1 MMKKLEYGLRFSL
14 VLTLCLTFIISPNEV
29 YASSKELI
37 TLGDYREAYE
47 ELLAEKRA
55 NDNKSQ
61 QAKNE
66 IKAKEEAI
74 SQARSE
80 LTDAE
85 AAEEEAQIKIAESNQ
100 AIEENKK
107 ESEKVLVYMQQVQ
120 NKNAYVEYVTG
131 SSSMTELVT
140 RIEAIKQVSDY
151 IQVTLDNLEAEI
163 DKNEKLKKE
172 LEDKQKELVGK
183 ISSYQLAVS
192 KLNNDVNTISELNE
206 KIDDRIKNARDQ
218 YETNRAMCIKEVG
231 RGTDDVVVST
241 CSKIP
246 YNGQW
251 LHPVTKGVI
260 TSKVGERTD
269 PITGEPYSFHSG
281 IDIGVSEGTPVYASA
296 AGKVSGII
304 YRSECGG
311 NKVYIDVTVNGK
323 KYTTYYVHLLRYTVK
338 VGDIVTQNTII
349 GYSGGG
355 STAKRNGGYDGCT
368 TGPHLHYGVQNG
380 WYKGYISYSNVLVP
394 PPGMKNAIGW
404 RFNSRYDLYAG

>member
-1 MMKKLEYGLRFSL
+1 MMKKLEHGLRFSL
-14 VLTLCLTFIISPNEV
+14 VLTLCLTFIISPDVV
-29 YASSKELI
+29 YAINKDPI
-37 TLGDYREAYE
+37 TLGDYRKNYE

-74 SQARSE
+74 SQARSD

-85 AAEEEAQIKIAESNQ
+85 AAEEETQIKINDSNQ

-140 RIEAIKQVSDY
+140 RLEAIKQVSDY

-163 DKNEKLKKE
+163 NKNEKLKKE
-172 LEDKQKELVGK
+172 LEDKQKELANK
-183 ISSYQLAVS
+183 ISSYQVAVS
-192 KLNNDVNTISELNE
+192 KLNNDIDTIAELNE
-206 KIDDRIKNARDQ
+206 GLDKQVEIARDQ
-218 YETNRAMCIKEVG
+218 YETNKAMCIKEVG

-260 TSKVGERTD
+260 TSKVGYRTD
-269 PITGEPYSFHSG
+269 PITGKPYSFHSG
-281 IDIGVSEGTPVYASA
+281 IDIGIAEGTPVYASA
-296 AGKVSGII
+296 AGKVSGVI
-304 YRSECGG
+304 YRSSCGG

-323 KYTTYYVHLLRYTVK
+323 KYTTYYVHLLKYTVK

-368 TGPHLHYGVQNG
+368 TGAHLHYGVQNG
-380 WYKGYISYSNVLVP
+380 WYTGSIKASNVVIP
-394 PPGMKNAIGW
+394 PPGMKNVIGW
-404 RFNSRYDLYAG
+404 RFYSRTDLYAG